1 MLKVLV
7 LSLDISPCDNLWE
20 LHIVRR
26 LLEMV
31 CTAKCVLIVKPKPIL
46 MHDFQKGG
54 KLREYTAFKGLR
66 MPC

>member
-7 LSLDISPCDNLWE
+7 LSLDILPCDNLWE
-20 LHIVRR
+20 LHIV

-31 CTAKCVLIVKPKPIL
+31 CTAKCVLSVKPSPIFMISRMGASSENML
-46 MHDFQKGG
+46 LF
-54 KLREYTAFKGLR
+54 EGLR